1 MVSLKEWLDNHP
13 AQAVLGIAVSVAT
26 ATAGITTYFTEQ
38 LHKTDKAQIE
48 RKHNVEMS
56 DLRTRLSSIERRAGP
71 NQPKR
76 YFDVVSMQ
84 MSSSEIRNLPTG
96 FTSFDNGLFY
106 LNTPSSQKWTYGLL
120 PQTEFTKLGLFA
132 PVIGVLDASIRAILE
147 KQIGHTWSSN
157 PAADV
162 RYAFLSDDLDWIG
175 PLTSQVRIQK
185 MSRQFFAENAA
196 RFATLQN
203 RPQSE
208 AKKVDSAVEAKKV
221 DSAVNE
227 IERLRKEEDAKANV
241 EGTDIAATMKLFE
254 QLFDEDMSGLVFTD
268 TLAQNFQISMVGPE
282 KLSFIISSAQKQ
294 ANVMYLDLEIRLLR
308 AKIEKSYD
316 EFCRVGSSP
325 TIVIRREF
333 FFISYGPGGYLIS
346 IQVPTCDGRS
356 KAFDW
361 INEWLAGLRIAV
373 RG

>member
-1 MVSLKEWLDNHP
+1 MVSLKKWLDNHP

-48 RKHNVEMS
+48 RKHNIEMS

-84 MSSSEIRNLPTG
+84 MSSSEIRNLPTE

-120 PQTEFTKLGLFA
+120 SHSEFVKLGLFA
-132 PVIGVLDASIRAILE
+132 PAFGLLNDSLRAIAE
-147 KQIGHTWSSN
+147 KQFGHTWSSN
-157 PAADV
+157 PAANV
-162 RYAFLSDDLDWIG
+162 RYAFASDDLDWSG
-175 PLTSQVRIQK
+175 PLTSQIRIHK
-185 MSRQFFAENAA
+185 VTRQIFAESAA
-196 RFATLQN
+196 RAAAMQN

-208 AKKVDSAVEAKKV
+208 AKKVDST
-221 DSAVNE
+221 VNE

-241 EGTDIAATMKLFE
+241 EGTDIATYKLFE
-254 QLFDEDMSGLVFTD
+254 QLFDEDMAGLVFTD
-268 TLAQNFQISMVGPE
+268 TLSQNFLVSMIGPQ
-282 KLSFIISSAQKQ
+282 KASFIISSAQKQ

-308 AKIEKSYD
+308 TKIEKSYD

>member
-13 AQAVLGIAVSVAT
+13 AQTVLGIAVSVAT
-26 ATAGITTYFTEQ
+26 ATAGITSYFTEQ
-38 LHKTDKAQIE
+38 LHKTNKAQIE
-48 RKHNVEMS
+48 RKHNIEMS

-84 MSSSEIRNLPTG
+84 MSSSEIRSLPTE

-120 PQTEFTKLGLFA
+120 SQPEFTKLGLFA
-132 PVIGVLDASIRAILE
+132 PVIGVLDDSIRAILD

-175 PLTSQVRIQK
+175 PLTSQVRIHK
-185 MSRQFFAENAA
+185 VTRQFFAENAA
-196 RFATLQN
+196 KYAALQN
-203 RPQSE
+203 RPQS
-208 AKKVDSAVEAKKV
+208 EAKKV

-241 EGTDIAATMKLFE
+241 EGTDIATTMKLFE
-254 QLFDEDMSGLVFTD
+254 QLFDEDMAGLIFTD

-294 ANVMYLDLEIRLLR
+294 ANVMYLDLEIWLLR